1 MTLQL
6 NEMGLFI
13 EGFSIVSSY
22 KKFEKDILGNWT
34 CHSAVCYQKGNECV
48 IKLNDS
54 SSKYSGYTLY
64 YESKEDANN
73 KIKHLI
79 SMGYRKEKNE

>member
-13 EGFSIVSSY
+13 EGFSIVATY

-48 IKLNDS
+48 IKLNFN
-54 SSKYSGYTLY
+54 G
-64 YESKEDANN
+64 
-73 KIKHLI
+73 I
-79 SMGYRKEKNE
+79 